1 MLGMI
6 SDVIIQAKETKVKN
20 KYHLQKRKNPAG
32 NLGNFTMR
40 ILGTKKTAL
49 SEERAVKLWS

>member
-6 SDVIIQAKETKVKN
+6 SDVIIQVKETKVKN
-20 KYHLQKRKNPAG
+20 KYHLQKRKNQAE

-40 ILGTKKTAL
+40 FFGHKKTAL